1 MDNISLGKLG
11 EQIASSYLSSH
22 GYKVIEM
29 NFQKRWGEIDIVAT
43 DPSAG
48 SGQEVLVFIEVKT
61 RMEGDFISPEESIT
75 SWKLKTL
82 VKSANF
88 YKSSHP
94 NTPSAMRIDFVGIVL
109 GSDLKPKK
117 INLIKNIAS

>member
-11 EQIASSYLSSH
+11 EQIASKYLSSY

-29 NFQKRWGEIDIVAT
+29 NFHKRWGEIDIVAT
-43 DPSAG
+43 ENDT
-48 SGQEVLVFIEVKT
+48 LVFIEVKT

-109 GSDLKPKK
+109 GSDLKPKR